1 MLRFLELGDRIIGFL
16 TDHLTRFALATIV
29 IVVLY
34 NVLMRYVM
42 NAPPYWSDRIG
53 TSANIAMVLLG
64 LSLTIRSRDLIAM
77 QAFYELISPRL
88 AVYLDAVWNASIML
102 FSGVFTWYGYSA
114 ATNMPGQYWD
124 FQDFC
129 IDFGLTAESESAL
142 LAILKSF
149 ESGVGLLVKP
159 FCVDGAVPQ
168 STFAMLMPIS
178 GALLFLAALGVV
190 LDDIRKI
197 AALERNTK
205 GGESGEEDPSDA
217 KPAGSS
223 DGGREDRKR

>member
-1 MLRFLELGDRIIGFL
+1 MFRLLKTGDNLIAFL
-16 TDHLTRFALATIV
+16 TEQVTRMALVMIV

-42 NAPPYWSDRIG
+42 NAPPYWSDRVG
-53 TSANIAMVLLG
+53 TSANIGMVLLG
-64 LSLTIRSRDLIAM
+64 LSLTVRSRDLIAM

-88 AVYLDAVWNASIML
+88 ALYLDALWNGIIML
-102 FSGVFTWYGYSA
+102 FSAVFAWFGYSA

-129 IDFGLTAESESAL
+129 IDFGLPTESESTL
-142 LAILKSF
+142 LAILRSF

-159 FCVDGAVPQ
+159 FCVEGAVPQ

-178 GALLFLAALGVV
+178 GVLLFLAALGVV
-190 LDDIRKI
+190 LEDARKI
-197 AALERNTK
+197 GEFKGNRWREEDGDGNPSGGHGPVPSSSTQE
-205 GGESGEEDPSDA
+205 GGES
-217 KPAGSS
+217 
-223 DGGREDRKR
+223 

>member
-1 MLRFLELGDRIIGFL
+1 MLRILKAGDKLIALL
-16 TDHLTRFALATIV
+16 TEQVTRLALAVIV
-29 IVVLY
+29 VVVLY

-42 NAPPYWSDRIG
+42 NAPPFWSDRIG

-88 AVYLDAVWNASIML
+88 ALYLDAIWNGSIML
-102 FSGVFTWYGYSA
+102 FSAAFTWYGAKA
-114 ATNMPGQYWD
+114 AMNMPGQYWD

-129 IDFGLTAESESAL
+129 IDFGLPSESEGWL
-142 LAILKSF
+142 LTVLKSF
-149 ESGVGLLVKP
+149 ESVIGFIVKP

-178 GALLFLAALGVV
+178 GVLLFLAALGVV
-190 LDDIRKI
+190 LEDIRKI
-197 AALERNTK
+197 
-205 GGESGEEDPSDA
+205 SDYQNE
-217 KPAGSS
+217 G
-223 DGGREDRKR
+223 